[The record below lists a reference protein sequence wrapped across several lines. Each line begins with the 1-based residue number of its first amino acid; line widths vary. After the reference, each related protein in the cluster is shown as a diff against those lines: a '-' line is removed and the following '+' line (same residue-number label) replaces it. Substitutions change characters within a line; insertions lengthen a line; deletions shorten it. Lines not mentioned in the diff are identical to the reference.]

1 MTRRCTPA
9 GAPSRACAVSTLSRM
24 AIDRRTKI
32 VATLGP
38 ASDSRERLRALIEAG
53 VDAVRFNLS
62 HGTHEEH
69 SQRAWLVREIAAEVG
84 RPVALIADLQ
94 GPKLRIGEL
103 AEPVVLHTGDQIRV
117 CAEEAATDG
126 ELPIAPAVIGDVL
139 EPGHEV
145 LIDDGLVRLR
155 VDEVEGGRATC
166 AVVVGG
172 LVSSHKGVNL
182 PGVPVPIPSLT
193 RKDVADLDWAVETG
207 VDFVALSFIRS
218 PADVRD
224 LRALLT
230 QAGSHAHVIA
240 KIEKAEAVDVLDDVL
255 AETDA
260 VMVARGDLGVEIGPA
275 LVPLV
280 QKRIIHKALERG
292 KPVITATQMLETM
305 VHSPEPTRA
314 EASDVANAILDG
326 TSAVM
331 LSGETAVGEYPVEAV
346 AYMDRIARAVEP
358 SLDYRHELPE
368 AHENPT
374 IGQAMSNAAC
384 DIAEALQ
391 AKAILVPTFT
401 GRTANAVARLRPRRP
416 IVALTHVDWAMRQLA
431 LEWGVTPLLISET
444 ARRRGALA
452 PRGRGGAR
460 RRHRRERRQR
470 RDHRGNRRQHPR
482 HDERHQGRR
491 RPVAGRRTARPAG
504 ELGLDG
510 CEEEAPPAHRWTDRP
525 ALVRAGRARA
535 RRAPL
540 LPAAARLLR
549 RPLAAERPS
558 SRPCGSCRGSRP
570 RSRSGCGTRRR
581 TPLSPPRRGRSATS
595 APASTSSSSR
605 TSRSGGAGSM
615 GSHAARRGHRR

>member
-1 MTRRCTPA
+1 VTERCTPGGGRSHA
-9 GAPSRACAVSTLSRM
+9 APVSTLSRM
-24 AIDRRTKI
+24 AIERRTKI

-38 ASDSRERLRALIEAG
+38 ASESRERLRALIEAG

-62 HGTHEEH
+62 HGKHEGH
-69 SQRAWLVREIAAEVG
+69 SERAWLVREIAAEVG
-84 RPVALIADLQ
+84 RPIALIADLQ

-103 AEPVVLHTGDQIRV
+103 EEPVVLRTGDRITV
-117 CAEEAATDG
+117 CAEEAVSDG

-155 VDEVEGGRATC
+155 VDDVDGGRATC

-193 RKDVADLDWAVETG
+193 RKDLADLEWAVATG

-224 LRALLT
+224 LRALLE

-240 KIEKAEAVDVLDDVL
+240 KIEKSEAVDVLDDVL

-280 QKRIIHKALERG
+280 QKRIIQKALERG

-305 VHSPEPTRA
+305 IHSPEPTRA

-384 DIAEALQ
+384 DLAEALQ
-391 AKAILVPTFT
+391 SRAILVPTFT

-431 LEWGVTPLLISET
+431 LEWGVTPLMISET
-444 ARRRGALA
+444 SDVEELWRLA
-452 PRGRGGAR
+452 V
-460 RRHRRERRQR
+460 E
-470 RDHRGNRRQHPR
+470 
-482 HDERHQGRR
+482 
-491 RPVAGRRTARPAG
+491 
-504 ELGLDG
+504 
-510 CEEEAPPAHRWTDRP
+510 
-525 ALVRAGRARA
+525 
-535 RRAPL
+535 
-540 LPAAARLLR
+540 AARE
-549 RPLAAERPS
+549 AGIVE
-558 SRPCGSCRGSRP
+558 
-570 RSRSGCGTRRR
+570 SGDGVVITAGTAVNIPG
-581 TPLSPPRRGRSATS
+581 TTNVIKVDIVQ
-595 APASTSSSSR
+595 
-605 TSRSGGAGSM
+605 
-615 GSHAARRGHRR
+615 